1 MISVTKLFSIL
12 AYIIP
17 SFIKDTKSFTLTT
30 EQTLDDF
37 AKLRVIE
44 KLEEI
49 KRNFEGTATA
59 RETDEIVQA
68 LSHRRITD

>member
-1 MISVTKLFSIL
+1 MTTQEWMDKLGMEGEIG
-12 AYIIP
+12 
-17 SFIKDTKSFTLTT
+17 IKDTKSFTLTT

-59 RETDEIVQA
+59 RLMEKELLKLRGLD
-68 LSHRRITD
+68 R